1 MDLIR
6 TLRRGEYAA
15 YLIVLGLTAI
25 LLGLSVYLAGY
36 RLYELATTAASNPP
50 ALTQAIYN
58 ALSDVFLVVI
68 FVELIDTFV
77 TYLEKKR
84 LIVYRIIDVALV
96 ALAREL
102 FIYMAPVNTE
112 FTLEK
117 GIALIL
123 ATAVIGFVDYLQ
135 RRGITLGRM
144 RR

>member
-6 TLRRGEYAA
+6 TLRGGEYAA

-68 FVELIDTFV
+68 FVELIDTFIA
-77 TYLEKKR
+77 YLEKKR

-117 GIALIL
+117 GIALVL
-123 ATAVIGFVDYLQ
+123 ATAVVGFVDYLQ
-135 RRGITLGRM
+135 RRVATLGRGKQ
-144 RR
+144 